1 MIVIALFLA
10 ACGPADEAKLE
21 EIGAQ
26 KRAHFP
32 FPSMH
37 IMKDGVVNLP
47 NDLPYSTD
55 GTPVAIEKLRW
66 REGFSVAQSAVV
78 DLDFEVDPAS
88 LPGQSLPMT
97 DGTVQLW
104 DLTSKTPILCFAELD
119 SAERVEGEFPVL
131 IVRPQD
137 VMIPGHQIA
146 VVLTNGVKLPGGAE
160 MPVVDWYADLQRGV
174 PGPDLGEWVEHYQSL
189 EEELKGLGVEGIT
202 LAFDFPISDGGAP
215 VRHLATETGVPGEYS
230 INEVRSTDDGV
241 LMPEG
246 GWQQLYGTYTVD
258 NWLVD
263 DLYFELDGDG
273 LPIRQGTVEAELSI
287 YIPESARGAE
297 PGTVPVWLFGHG
309 LFGSPDVYLRDRD
322 DPSRVAKLA
331 DEAGAIVF
339 ATVWRGFKNSD
350 RIHAIQI
357 SEDFGRIYEIA
368 ERLSQGVANVV
379 ALSRLIVEGSVLDD
393 PALLGLADKSG
404 ELRYYGISLGGI
416 AGAVTLANN
425 PRITHGV
432 FNVGGGAW
440 STMLERS
447 SQWIPFDWIMVE
459 MVPSNRDRQ
468 LMYALSQL
476 FWDPV
481 DPMNHVEGLRGRSVV
496 WQEAIGDEQVPNM
509 TTRMLAR
516 AVGATQLQP
525 MVEPVVGL
533 ASGAG
538 PIELPGYVQF
548 DPELEM
554 PTQANQPGV
563 PSGAHG
569 APRTW
574 PGTRQQIV
582 RFNDWEDPGLLLHF
596 CGDAPCSESNPGAE

>member
-1 MIVIALFLA
+1 MIFLALFLVG
-10 ACGPADEAKLE
+10 CEPNDDAKPKE
-21 EIGAQ
+21 VGAE

-37 IMKDGVVNLP
+37 IMKDGSINLP
-47 NDLPYSTD
+47 SDLPRSTD
-55 GTPVAIEKLRW
+55 GAPVAIDKLSW

-78 DLDFEVDPAS
+78 DLDLEVDPAS
-88 LPGQSLPMT
+88 LPAQAAPVT
-97 DGTVQLW
+97 DGSVQLW
-104 DLTSKTPILCFAELD
+104 DLTSGTPILCFAELD
-119 SAERVEGEFPVL
+119 SAEPIEGEFPVL
-131 IVRPQD
+131 IVRPQE
-137 VMIPGHQIA
+137 VMIPGHQVA
-146 VVLTNGVKLPGGAE
+146 VVLTDGVKTPEGVG

-174 PGPDLGEWVEHYQSL
+174 PGPDLGDWVGHYQSL
-189 EEELKGLGVEGIT
+189 EDELEELGVEGIT

-215 VRHLATETGVPGEYS
+215 VRHLATETGVPGGYLIDE
-230 INEVRSTDDGV
+230 IRSTDDGV

-273 LPIRQGTVEAELSI
+273 LPIRQGTAEAELSI
-287 YIPESARGAE
+287 YIPESVRDAA
-297 PGTVPVWLFGHG
+297 PGTVPVWIFGHG

-357 SEDFGRIYEIA
+357 AEDFGRVHEIS

-379 ALSRLIVEGSVLDD
+379 ALSRLIVEGDVLDD
-393 PALLGLADKSG
+393 PALLGLPDQNG

-425 PRITHGV
+425 PRIGHGV

-481 DPMNHVEGLRGRSVV
+481 DPMNHVEALRGRSVV

-516 AVGATQLQP
+516 AAGATQLEP
-525 MVEPVVGL
+525 VVEPVAGL
-533 ASGAG
+533 AMGAG
-538 PIELPGYVQF
+538 PIALPGYVQF
-548 DPELEM
+548 DPELEL
-554 PTQANQPGV
+554 PAEANQPGV
-563 PSGAHG
+563 PSGAHST
-569 APRTW
+569 PRTW

-582 RFNDWEDPGLLLHF
+582 RFNDWEVPGVLLHF
-596 CGDAPCSESNPGAE
+596 CGEDPCSESNPGDE